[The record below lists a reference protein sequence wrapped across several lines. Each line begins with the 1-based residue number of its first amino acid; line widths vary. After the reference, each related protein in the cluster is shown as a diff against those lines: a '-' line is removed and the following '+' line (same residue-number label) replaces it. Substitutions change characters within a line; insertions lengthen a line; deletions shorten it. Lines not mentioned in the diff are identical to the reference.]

1 MAHGK
6 MTPIREKVDE
16 SHGGNVVFH
25 VLVGNPNGNIQRTI
39 SNSGGK
45 SVKSC
50 RTGNLQHRPLEKNG
64 VHPNS
69 VIQRPDFYR
78 VDRESVPDWE
88 ARLYVCRNRLTP
100 VKINSHVKSTLAV
113 QERRRHSY

>member
-88 ARLYVCRNRLTP
+88 ARLDWGHELSSES
-100 VKINSHVKSTLAV
+100 NSKTRCEVGPS
-113 QERRRHSY
+113 RISSN